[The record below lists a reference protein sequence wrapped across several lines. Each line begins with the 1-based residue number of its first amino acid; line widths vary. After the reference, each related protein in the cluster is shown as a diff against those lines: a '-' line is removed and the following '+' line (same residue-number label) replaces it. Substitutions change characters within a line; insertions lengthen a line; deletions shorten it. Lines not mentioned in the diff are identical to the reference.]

1 MFIVSQ
7 PRAQSVTPDHNY
19 RPRRVGLLLL
29 DPLFCKQFQV
39 NRIAHDLATLI
50 RRVQMIAAIGGPQ
63 KKRKDFSLP
72 RSRHQNNTHNKTSPR
87 THPILLVLTL
97 PFPPPP
103 TPSPPLHPP
112 QYS

>member
-1 MFIVSQ
+1 MVLRGDNLSKAGVKQRRATQFEPATMFIVSQ

-50 RRVQMIAAIGGPQ
+50 RRVQMIAAIGGHR
-63 KKRKDFSLP
+63 KKRRAFWRA
-72 RSRHQNNTHNKTSPR
+72 RS
-87 THPILLVLTL
+87 
-97 PFPPPP
+97 PPPKN
-103 TPSPPLHPP
+103 TN
-112 QYS
+112 